1 MSSIKDIELLI
12 ASLSP
17 TEIKAIM
24 SEVKTN
30 VRTSV
35 DTSRKQRR
43 IANTE
48 AYFKSAPSPHMCK
61 DFSDYVNHSDSI
73 RQQIY
78 SGVEAWK

>member
-1 MSSIKDIELLI
+1 MSSIKDIETLI
-12 ASLSP
+12 ASLSA
-17 TEIKAIM
+17 EDIKSIM
-24 SEVKTN
+24 SDVKTK

-35 DTSRKQRR
+35 DTSRKARR

-48 AYFKSAPSPHMCK
+48 AYFKSAPSPHMCN

-78 SGVEAWK
+78 SGVESWK